1 MHKEEK
7 ILVIGNGFDL
17 YHYLPTRYIDFL
29 NIINRLLELDSNKK
43 LSSCKYIK
51 YLLGP
56 ESPIYKNDEY
66 IQKCYEVHTEKMQS
80 VELNQSKM
88 QELVELS
95 KNNVWI
101 KYFQVC
107 LEKNIR
113 WIDFEK
119 EIANVLTAVKKLFSV
134 EKMTLYLG
142 SSVEYGQI
150 TELDLNTIDILSKFP
165 FGKASNFSFGIE
177 EEYCKKGV
185 NGRLYISIDKERII
199 EQLETDLDNVAK
211 TLCIYLGEFVHKIA
225 ISKNSDNPVF
235 YNVDKVLSFNYTDTY
250 RQLYGVNTEACF
262 IHGNILNENGVVL
275 GINNDA
281 KDELEEMDSS
291 LIRFKKYY
299 QRAIKTEFYSVDKIL
314 NDEDTD
320 YKVSIVGHS
329 IDITDKDILVDLLDH
344 PRTKVTIFYHN
355 KDAQSQQLVNL
366 ISLVGKKHFQKL
378 WNSKKVELRPLREFR
393 EAETD
398 IQVEEFEEEVF
409 YEHKISRRYRIFE
422 KTYNVSNTL
431 LIENEIINISTRE
444 GDVNID
450 EIKLVDCFLNRQE
463 IFNHSGLYDGVVK
476 LVSLFNDNIYGT
488 ASAEIEYITKEEISE
503 DDISN
508 IKSLYDS
515 TCEDIEIFISEV
527 KIVKI

>member
-150 TELDLNTIDILSKFP
+150 TELDLNTIDIL
-165 FGKASNFSFGIE
+165 
-177 EEYCKKGV
+177 
-185 NGRLYISIDKERII
+185 RI
-199 EQLETDLDNVAK
+199 
-211 TLCIYLGEFVHKIA
+211 KI
-225 ISKNSDNPVF
+225 
-235 YNVDKVLSFNYTDTY
+235 
-250 RQLYGVNTEACF
+250 Q
-262 IHGNILNENGVVL
+262 
-275 GINNDA
+275 
-281 KDELEEMDSS
+281 
-291 LIRFKKYY
+291 
-299 QRAIKTEFYSVDKIL
+299 
-314 NDEDTD
+314 
-320 YKVSIVGHS
+320 
-329 IDITDKDILVDLLDH
+329 
-344 PRTKVTIFYHN
+344 
-355 KDAQSQQLVNL
+355 
-366 ISLVGKKHFQKL
+366 
-378 WNSKKVELRPLREFR
+378 
-393 EAETD
+393 
-398 IQVEEFEEEVF
+398 
-409 YEHKISRRYRIFE
+409 
-422 KTYNVSNTL
+422 
-431 LIENEIINISTRE
+431 
-444 GDVNID
+444 
-450 EIKLVDCFLNRQE
+450 
-463 IFNHSGLYDGVVK
+463 
-476 LVSLFNDNIYGT
+476 
-488 ASAEIEYITKEEISE
+488 
-503 DDISN
+503 
-508 IKSLYDS
+508 
-515 TCEDIEIFISEV
+515 
-527 KIVKI
+527 